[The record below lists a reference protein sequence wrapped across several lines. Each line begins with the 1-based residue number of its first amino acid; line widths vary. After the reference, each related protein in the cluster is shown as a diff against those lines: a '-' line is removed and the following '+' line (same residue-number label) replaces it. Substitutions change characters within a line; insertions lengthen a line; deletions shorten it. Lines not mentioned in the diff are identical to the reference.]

1 MDNQNPSNN
10 KIPASILLQPS
21 RVTFIL
27 ASVASSL
34 VLLSLTSQF
43 LRYGLGHDYVYGLLP
58 ITEQLFHVDLEQNIS
73 TLFSVTLLLCSG
85 ALLVLIALLKRH
97 RQDPDVSKWIIL
109 AGGFFYLAT
118 DEGWSLH
125 ERLIEP
131 VRGLL
136 GHGDLGIFY
145 FAWIIPA
152 MAGVALLGLVFLGF
166 LSRLPS
172 STRWSFIVAG
182 SLYLGGAIGIEMLGG
197 RQAELHSFENL
208 TYQLFAHLEESL
220 EMAGIILFI
229 HTLLRYLAEQYP
241 EIRLLAHGLRPSRS
255 EDEWPQEPQQRASL
269 AMEDRPVS
277 RDAGD
282 AGRRSLRLR

>member
-1 MDNQNPSNN
+1 MDHQNPSNN

-21 RVTFIL
+21 RITFIL

-34 VLLSLTSQF
+34 VLLSFASQF

-85 ALLVLIALLKRH
+85 SLLALIALLKRQ
-97 RQDPDVSKWIIL
+97 RQDSDVSKWMIL

-125 ERLIEP
+125 ERLIDP

-136 GHGDLGIFY
+136 GHGNLGIFY

-152 MAGVALLGLVFLGF
+152 MAGVALLGLLFLGLLFLGF

-172 STRWSFIVAG
+172 STRGSFIIAG

-197 RQAELHSFENL
+197 RYAELHGFENL

-241 EIRLLAHGLRPSRS
+241 EIRLLTHKLSPS
-255 EDEWPQEPQQRASL
+255 
-269 AMEDRPVS
+269 
-277 RDAGD
+277 
-282 AGRRSLRLR
+282 

>member
-21 RVTFIL
+21 RITFIL
-27 ASVASSL
+27 AAVASSL

-43 LRYGLGHDYVYGLLP
+43 IRYGLGHDYVYGLLP

-85 ALLVLIALLKRH
+85 FLLVLIALLNRQ
-97 RQDPDVSKWIIL
+97 RQDADVSKWVIL

-125 ERLIEP
+125 ERLIDP
-131 VRGLL
+131 IRGLL

-152 MAGVALLGLVFLGF
+152 MAGVALLGLLFLGF

-172 STRWSFIVAG
+172 STRWAFIIAG

-197 RQAELHSFENL
+197 RYAELHSFENL

-220 EMAGIILFI
+220 EMAGVILFI

-241 EIRLLAHGLRPSRS
+241 EIRLLAYGLRQSQS
-255 EDEWPQEPQQRASL
+255 QDGWSQESQQRASV
-269 AMEDRPVS
+269 ATETRPVS
-277 RDAGD
+277 RDVEG
-282 AGRRSLRLR
+282 AGRRSMRLR

>member
-1 MDNQNPSNN
+1 MDNQSSSNS
-10 KIPASILLQPS
+10 KIPASIRLRPS
-21 RVTFIL
+21 RITFIL

-34 VLLSLTSQF
+34 VLLSLASQF

-58 ITEQLFHVDLEQNIS
+58 ITEQLFHIDLEQNIS

-85 ALLVLIALLKRH
+85 SLLVLIALLKRQ
-97 RQDPDVSKWIIL
+97 RQDSDVSKWMIL

-152 MAGVALLGLVFLGF
+152 MAGVALLGLLFLGF
-166 LSRLPS
+166 ISRLPS
-172 STRWSFIVAG
+172 STRWSFMIAG

-197 RQAELHSFENL
+197 RHAELHSFENL

-220 EMAGIILFI
+220 EMAGVILFI
-229 HTLLRYLAEQYP
+229 HALLRYLAEQYP
-241 EIRLLAHGLRPSRS
+241 EIRLLTHKLRPSRS
-255 EDEWPQEPQQRASL
+255 RDEWLQESQQRASL
-269 AMEDRPVS
+269 ATEDRPVN
-277 RDAGD
+277 RDAEG
-282 AGRRSLRLR
+282 AGRRSARLR

>member
-1 MDNQNPSNN
+1 MDNQSSSNS
-10 KIPASILLQPS
+10 KIPASIRLQPS
-21 RVTFIL
+21 RLIFIL
-27 ASVASSL
+27 AGVASSL

-58 ITEQLFHVDLEQNIS
+58 IAEQLFHVDLEQNIS

-85 ALLVLIALLKRH
+85 SLLVLIALLKRQ
-97 RQDPDVSKWIIL
+97 RQDPDVSKWMIL

-125 ERLIEP
+125 EKLIEP

-152 MAGVALLGLVFLGF
+152 MAGVAVLGLLFLGF
-166 LSRLPS
+166 LARLPS
-172 STRWSFIVAG
+172 STRWSFISAG

-197 RQAELHSFENL
+197 RQAEIYGSENL
-208 TYQLFAHLEESL
+208 TYQLFTHLEESL
-220 EMAGIILFI
+220 EMAGVILFI
-229 HTLLRYLAEQYP
+229 HALLRHLAEQFP
-241 EIRLLAHGLRPSRS
+241 EVRLLLSGPRQPQSDAERS
-255 EDEWPQEPQQRASL
+255 PESQKSA
-269 AMEDRPVS
+269 A
-277 RDAGD
+277 A
-282 AGRRSLRLR
+282 

>member
-1 MDNQNPSNN
+1 MDHQNPSNN
-10 KIPASILLQPS
+10 KIPAAILLQPS
-21 RVTFIL
+21 RITFIL
-27 ASVASSL
+27 AAVASSL
-34 VLLSLTSQF
+34 VLLSFASQF

-85 ALLVLIALLKRH
+85 SLLVLIALLKRQ
-97 RQDPDVSKWIIL
+97 RQDSDVSKWMIL

-125 ERLIEP
+125 ERLIGP
-131 VRGLL
+131 VRNLL
-136 GHGDLGIFY
+136 GHSDLGIFY

-152 MAGVALLGLVFLGF
+152 MAGVALLGLLFLGF

-172 STRWSFIVAG
+172 PTRWSFIIAG

-197 RQAELHSFENL
+197 REAELHSFENL

-241 EIRLLAHGLRPSRS
+241 EIRLLTHKLSLS
-255 EDEWPQEPQQRASL
+255 QSQNEWPQESQQRASL
-269 AMEDRPVS
+269 ATEDRPVN
-277 RDAGD
+277 RDAEG
-282 AGRRSLRLR
+282 AGQRSAQLR

>member
-1 MDNQNPSNN
+1 MGNQNPSNN

-21 RVTFIL
+21 RITFIL
-27 ASVASSL
+27 AAVASSL

-43 LRYGLGHDYVYGLLP
+43 LRYGLGHDYVHGLLP

-85 ALLVLIALLKRH
+85 SLLALIALLKRQ
-97 RQDPDVSKWIIL
+97 RQDPDVSKWMIL

-125 ERLIEP
+125 ERLIDP

-136 GHGDLGIFY
+136 GHGNLGIFY

-152 MAGVALLGLVFLGF
+152 MAGVALLGLLFLGF

-172 STRWSFIVAG
+172 STRWAFIIAG

-197 RQAELHSFENL
+197 RYAELHRFENL

-241 EIRLLAHGLRPSRS
+241 EIRLLTHKLRPSQS
-255 EDEWPQEPQQRASL
+255 QDEWPQESQQRASL
-269 AMEDRPVS
+269 ATEARPGN
-277 RDAGD
+277 RDAEG
-282 AGRRSLRLR
+282 AG

>member
-1 MDNQNPSNN
+1 MDHQNPSNST
-10 KIPASILLQPS
+10 IPASIRLQPS
-21 RVTFIL
+21 RITFIL
-27 ASVASSL
+27 AGVASSL

-43 LRYGLGHDYVYGLLP
+43 LRYGLDHDYVYGLLP
-58 ITEQLFHVDLEQNIS
+58 LTEQLFHVDLEQNIS

-85 ALLVLIALLKRH
+85 SLLVLITLLKLQ
-97 RQDPDVSKWIIL
+97 RQDPDVSKWTIL

-152 MAGVALLGLVFLGF
+152 MAGVALLGLLFLGF

-172 STRWSFIVAG
+172 STRWSFISAG

-197 RQAELHSFENL
+197 RQAELHGGENL

-241 EIRLLAHGLRPSRS
+241 EIRLLTHELRPS
-255 EDEWPQEPQQRASL
+255 Q
-269 AMEDRPVS
+269 S
-277 RDAGD
+277 RDK
-282 AGRRSLRLR
+282 

>member
-1 MDNQNPSNN
+1 MDHQNPSNST
-10 KIPASILLQPS
+10 IPASIRLQPS
-21 RVTFIL
+21 RITLVL
-27 ASVASSL
+27 AAVASCL
-34 VLLSLTSQF
+34 VLLSFTSQF
-43 LRYGLGHDYVYGLLP
+43 LRYGLGHDYLYGLLP
-58 ITEQLFHVDLEQNIS
+58 ITEELFHVDREQNIS

-85 ALLVLIALLKRH
+85 SLLVLIALMKRQ
-97 RQDPDVSKWIIL
+97 RQDPDVSKWMIL

-152 MAGVALLGLVFLGF
+152 MAGVALLGVLFLGF
-166 LSRLPS
+166 LFRLPS
-172 STRWSFIVAG
+172 STRRSFIIAG
-182 SLYLGGAIGIEMLGG
+182 ALYLGGAIGIEMLGG
-197 RQAELHSFENL
+197 RYAELHGLKNL

-229 HTLLRYLAEQYP
+229 HTLLHYLAEQYP
-241 EIRLLAHGLRPSRS
+241 EIRLLTH
-255 EDEWPQEPQQRASL
+255 Q
-269 AMEDRPVS
+269 
-277 RDAGD
+277 
-282 AGRRSLRLR
+282 

>member
-1 MDNQNPSNN
+1 
-10 KIPASILLQPS
+10 
-21 RVTFIL
+21 
-27 ASVASSL
+27 
-34 VLLSLTSQF
+34 
-43 LRYGLGHDYVYGLLP
+43 VYGLLP

-85 ALLVLIALLKRH
+85 VLLVLIALLKRH

-172 STRWSFIVAG
+172 STRWSFMIAG

-220 EMAGIILFI
+220 EMAGVILFI
-229 HTLLRYLAEQYP
+229 HALLRYLAEQYP
-241 EIRLLAHGLRPSRS
+241 EIRFLTHKLGPSRS
-255 EDEWPQEPQQRASL
+255 QDEWPQESQQRASL
-269 AMEDRPVS
+269 ATEDKPVN
-277 RDAGD
+277 RDAEG
-282 AGRRSLRLR
+282 AGQRSARLR

>member
-1 MDNQNPSNN
+1 MDHQNPPNST
-10 KIPASILLQPS
+10 IPASIRLQPI
-21 RVTFIL
+21 RITFIL
-27 ASVASSL
+27 AAVASSL
-34 VLLSLTSQF
+34 MLVSLTSQF

-58 ITEQLFHVDLEQNIS
+58 IIEQLFHVDLEQNIS

-97 RQDPDVSKWIIL
+97 SQDPDVSKWIIL

-125 ERLIEP
+125 ERLIDP

-136 GHGDLGIFY
+136 GHGELGIFY

-172 STRWSFIVAG
+172 STRWSFMIAG

-208 TYQLFAHLEESL
+208 TYQLFVHLEESL

-229 HTLLRYLAEQYP
+229 HALLRYLADEYP
-241 EIRLLAHGLRPSRS
+241 EIRLLTHQLKPSRS
-255 EDEWPQEPQQRASL
+255 RNERLQESQQRASL
-269 AMEDRPVS
+269 ATEDRPVN
-277 RDAGD
+277 RDAEG
-282 AGRRSLRLR
+282 AGRRRARLR

>member
-1 MDNQNPSNN
+1 MDHQSSSNS
-10 KIPASILLQPS
+10 KIPVSIRLQPS
-21 RVTFIL
+21 RITFIL

-34 VLLSLTSQF
+34 VLLSLASQF
-43 LRYGLGHDYVYGLLP
+43 IRYGLGHDYVYWLLP
-58 ITEQLFHVDLEQNIS
+58 IVEQLFHVDLEQNIS

-85 ALLVLIALLKRH
+85 ALLVLIALLKRQ
-97 RQDPDVSKWIIL
+97 RQDSDVSKWMIL

-125 ERLIEP
+125 ERLIDP

-136 GHGDLGIFY
+136 GHGNLGIFY

-152 MAGVALLGLVFLGF
+152 MAGVALLGLLFLGF

-172 STRWSFIVAG
+172 STRGSFIIAG

-197 RQAELHSFENL
+197 RYAELQLHGFENL

-241 EIRLLAHGLRPSRS
+241 EIRLLTHKLSPS
-255 EDEWPQEPQQRASL
+255 
-269 AMEDRPVS
+269 
-277 RDAGD
+277 
-282 AGRRSLRLR
+282 

>member
-1 MDNQNPSNN
+1 MDNRSPSNS
-10 KIPASILLQPS
+10 KIPISIRLQTS
-21 RVTFIL
+21 RIIFIFS
-27 ASVASSL
+27 AVASSL

-43 LRYGLGHDYVYGLLP
+43 LRYGFGYDYVYGLLP
-58 ITEQLFHVDLEQNIS
+58 LTEQLFHVDLEQNIA

-85 ALLVLIALLKRH
+85 FLLLLIALLKQQQ
-97 RQDPDVSKWIIL
+97 QDRDASKWILL

-125 ERLIEP
+125 ERLIGP

-136 GHGDLGIFY
+136 GHGNLGIFY

-152 MAGVALLGLVFLGF
+152 IAGVAVLGLLFLGF

-172 STRWSFIVAG
+172 STRWSFIFAG
-182 SLYLGGAIGIEMLGG
+182 SFYLGGAIGFEMLGG
-197 RQAELHSFENL
+197 QRAETHGFKNL

-229 HTLLRYLAEQYP
+229 HSLLRYLGEEYS
-241 EIRLLAHGLRPSRS
+241 EIRLLAQGLRPS
-255 EDEWPQEPQQRASL
+255 Q
-269 AMEDRPVS
+269 S
-277 RDAGD
+277 RDE
-282 AGRRSLRLR
+282 